1 MGIRGR
7 TGIGINAVRSR
18 VSPMGKSRVCSMVIN
33 AVASRVSMTAI
44 SVEINAE
51 TIKDQNPAA
60 KMETNRVMLKGQK
73 LATTMGTSAGT
84 APVTTQIRTPVPMR
98 GISLETIG
106 MTAL

>member
-1 MGIRGR
+1 VTSMV
-7 TGIGINAVRSR
+7 INAVRSR
-18 VSPMGKSRVCSMVIN
+18 VSTMGISVVTSMVIN
-33 AVASRVSMTAI
+33 AVPSRVSMTAI

-73 LATTMGTSAGT
+73 LATTMATRGAT
-84 APVTTQIRTPVPMR
+84 APVPTEIRTPVPMR